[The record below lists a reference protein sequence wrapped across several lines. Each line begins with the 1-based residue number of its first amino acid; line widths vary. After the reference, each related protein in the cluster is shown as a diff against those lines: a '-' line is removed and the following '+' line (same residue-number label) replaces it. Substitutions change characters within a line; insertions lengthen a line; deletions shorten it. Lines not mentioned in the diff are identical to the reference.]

1 MQWGKVAKEEMVV
14 MVEMEVQALEMVG
27 TFCLEEKGAREDLA
41 QTLVD
46 QKGDREDQED
56 QVGLVEA
63 QVGLEEARVGLEED
77 QGGLVE
83 AQGC

>member
-1 MQWGKVAKEEMVV
+1 M
-14 MVEMEVQALEMVG
+14 
-27 TFCLEEKGAREDLA
+27 EEKGAREDLA

-63 QVGLEEARVGLEED
+63 QVGLEED
-77 QGGLVE
+77 QVE
-83 AQGC
+83 AQGCQVEELLVGLSSIQQG